1 MKKWD
6 KGPDWKVCKLRKLE
20 ENFQQFCAVI
30 SKLFAHALYY
40 AQKTLY
46 IACYNARLRLTYFL
60 VWVRAT
66 GPHQYPIP
74 CKIDVVLVEVG
85 FHILLSS
92 FFLGYEANF
101 YFVRNGEIKRNAV
114 AHHITIP
121 TKENCVPF
129 SWKATNYKVAGYFY
143 YLLFIVC

>member
-1 MKKWD
+1 M
-6 KGPDWKVCKLRKLE
+6 
-20 ENFQQFCAVI
+20 
-30 SKLFAHALYY
+30 
-40 AQKTLY
+40 
-46 IACYNARLRLTYFL
+46 RLTYFL

-143 YLLFIVC
+143 YLLFIVCWYYLMFFKLCNKAFYNCEWLSNNMWQSEYVTLKAMKIYPVVHSHDHELEH